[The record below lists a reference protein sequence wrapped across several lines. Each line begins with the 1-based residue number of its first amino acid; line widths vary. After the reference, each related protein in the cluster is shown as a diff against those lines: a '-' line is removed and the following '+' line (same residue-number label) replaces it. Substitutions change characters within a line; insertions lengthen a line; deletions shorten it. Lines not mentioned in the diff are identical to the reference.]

1 MCVSMC
7 VCVFVCACVHAC
19 VRVCVHVCKHV
30 HVQCTMYVY
39 MGVVHMWCV
48 CMYFGVYLK
57 YMYMYNLI
65 PTTLHSLL
73 YM

>member
-1 MCVSMC
+1 MC
-7 VCVFVCACVHAC
+7 
-19 VRVCVHVCKHV
+19 VCVHVCKHV